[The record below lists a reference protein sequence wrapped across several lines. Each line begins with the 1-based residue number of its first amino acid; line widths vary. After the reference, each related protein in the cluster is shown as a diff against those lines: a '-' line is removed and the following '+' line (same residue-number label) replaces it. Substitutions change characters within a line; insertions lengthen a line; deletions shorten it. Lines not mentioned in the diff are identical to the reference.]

1 MKKILGLDLGSASIG
16 WAVINEN
23 EENGNTACEIL
34 GLGCRIIPYEGT
46 EGKDF
51 AKGTGESRNS
61 LRTQARTARKG
72 YDRYQLRRKYLIDIL
87 MKNNMMPDDA
97 LKALPKIQLWAL
109 RDKAATSEISPKELG
124 RILLWL
130 NQKRGYKSSRSD
142 ANLDKKDTEYVA
154 TVKSRHDK
162 IKELNLTIGQFF
174 YNELV
179 KDEYFRIKENVFPRE
194 AYIEEFDT
202 ICKHQPYLSQEL
214 IDKIRNEVIYYQRPL
229 KSQKGLVSVCDF
241 EGFWTK
247 KEGKEYF
254 VGPKVAP
261 KSSPLFQLAKMWE
274 NINNIK
280 ISSRSGGDVV
290 LTSKQKWALFEH
302 IDNNEKLTQTDMLK
316 ILNLKKENC
325 YVNKQLAKGLQGNVT
340 KFAIKK
346 CFASPNEY
354 DNLLKSDLNIIG
366 GIGEGYLYDKK
377 TGEIID
383 AKPIRY
389 IDPLVE
395 KEPFYQLW
403 HTIYSINDQ
412 KECSNVLR
420 KKFNIDKI
428 TADKLAGIDF
438 AKLAFGNKSAKA
450 IRKILPYLM
459 EGAGYSEAMSYA
471 GYDHSNSLTKEQNL
485 ERKLLDQ
492 LKPIAKNS
500 LRQPIVEKILNQ
512 MVNVVN
518 AAIEQYGK
526 PDEIRVELARELKQS
541 KEERN
546 DTDKAM
552 SKRQRENE
560 DITKRLAEYGLRA
573 TRNNIIKWRLYEE
586 IDNQDKKMNAMCIY
600 CGQPI
605 SLTEAIKGNDVDI
618 EHIIPK
624 SKLFDDSQSN
634 KTLAHRHCNKNKN
647 DQTAYDFM
655 KGKSEQAFHE
665 YVERVNMLYDN
676 HIIGKAKRDKL
687 LMTESKIPD
696 NFIDRQLRESQYIA
710 TKAREILQSI
720 CHNVW
725 STSGNVTA
733 ELRHLWGWDDVTM
746 NLQMPK
752 YKDLGLT
759 ETKEWESE
767 HGQNKHTKEVIKDW
781 TKRDD
786 HRHHAVD
793 ALTIACTR
801 QGFIQ
806 RFNTL
811 SSSKTRD
818 DMFAEVEKCSDLFNE
833 KRSLLEKYII
843 SQQPIEVKDVEN
855 AVSGILVSFK
865 AGKKVAVKGTR
876 KTGKKG
882 NKKVVQTG
890 IIVPRG
896 SLSEES
902 VYGKI
907 KTIEEKKPV
916 KYVFDNPQLIFK
928 PYIKELVENRLSQ
941 YDGDVKKAIAS
952 LKKEPIYLDKEKK
965 NLLEYATCYK
975 EEFVIKYTVNTDFN
989 KVDKVIDSTVK
1000 EILQNRLNKF
1010 NNKPKEAFKDVQH
1023 EGKTLLKWYEDE
1035 GLERPIKSVRC
1046 FTGLSAVVPVKKD
1059 ENGKDIGFVKPGNN
1073 HHIAIYTNSEGNHIE
1088 HVCTFWHAV
1097 ERKKYG
1103 IPVIIHDANQVW
1115 DKIAEAPEDTYPE
1128 SFLAKLP
1135 QANWTL
1141 NLSMQQ
1147 NEMFILGM
1155 SKEEI
1160 ALALEINDYKAISD
1174 KLYRVQNISIIP
1186 SSGQIYIIFRHHLE
1200 TQNISDA
1207 NAKKSNRFI
1216 NVQSLGALFSLQ
1228 PFKVK
1233 IDCLGNISL
1242 PKPSNKS
1249 NINSSESDN
1258 TAKEPVN
1265 SYATTKKITIFQSPE
1280 DAENSQLDYWAKLT
1294 PEERFEKFLELMNRF
1309 YKFVKPDWS
1318 TKKIILDL

>member
-1 MKKILGLDLGSASIG
+1 MKNILGLDLGSASIG
-16 WAVINEN
+16 WAMITEQEDNN
-23 EENGNTACEIL
+23 NTSCQIL
-34 GLGCRIIPYEGT
+34 GLGSRIIPYEGT

-72 YDRYQLRRKYLIDIL
+72 YDRYQLRRKYLVDIL
-87 MKNNMMPDDA
+87 VQNDMMPDDII
-97 LKALPKIQLWAL
+97 KSLPKTQLWAL
-109 RDKAATSEISPKELG
+109 RNKATVSEISPKELG

-162 IKELNLTIGQFF
+162 IKELNLTIGQYF
-174 YNELV
+174 YNELE
-179 KDEYFRIKENVFPRE
+179 KDEYFRIKENIFPRE

-202 ICKHQPYLSQEL
+202 ICKQQPYLTQEL
-214 IDKIRNEVIYYQRPL
+214 IDKIRNEIIYYQRPL

-247 KEGKEYF
+247 KDEKEYF

-280 ISSRSGGDVV
+280 ISSRSGGDIV
-290 LTSKQKWALFEH
+290 LTSEQKWSLLEH
-302 IDNNEKLTQTDMLK
+302 LDNNEKLTQTDLLK

-325 YVNKQLAKGLQGNVT
+325 FVNKQLVKGLQGNIT
-340 KFAIKK
+340 KFAIKQ
-346 CFASPNEY
+346 CFGNSKKY
-354 DNLLKSDLNIIG
+354 DNLLKLDLKIIEG
-366 GIGEGYLYDKK
+366 KGEGFLYDKK
-377 TGEIID
+377 TGEIMD
-383 AKPIRY
+383 TKPIQF
-389 IDPLVE
+389 IDPIVE

-412 KECSNVLR
+412 EECSKILQI
-420 KKFNIDKI
+420 KFNIDKI
-428 TADKLAGIDF
+428 TADKLANIDF
-438 AKLAFGNKSAKA
+438 TKYAFGNKSAKV

-459 EGAGYSEAMSYA
+459 AGEGYSEAMSYA

-485 ERKLLDQ
+485 ERKLLEQ

-518 AAIEQYGK
+518 AIIEEYSEKDEKGK
-526 PDEIRVELARELKQS
+526 ITKYFKFDEIRVELARELKQS
-541 KEERN
+541 REERN

-560 DITKRLAEYGLRA
+560 EITKRLAEYGLRA

-605 SLTEAIKGNDVDI
+605 SLSEAIKGNDVDI

-624 SKLFDDSQSN
+624 AKLFDDSQSN
-634 KTLAHRHCNKNKN
+634 KTLAHRHCNRNKN

-655 KGKSEQAFHE
+655 KGKSEQAFIE
-665 YVERVNMLYDN
+665 YIERVNMLYAN
-676 HIIGKAKRDKL
+676 HVIGKAKRDKL

-710 TKAREILQSI
+710 TKAREILQTI
-720 CHNVW
+720 CYNVW

-752 YKDLGLT
+752 YKELGLT
-759 ETKEWESE
+759 EIKEWESD
-767 HGQNKHTKEVIKDW
+767 HGQNKHSKEIIKDW

-793 ALTIACTR
+793 ALTIACTKQR
-801 QGFIQ
+801 FIQ
-806 RFNTL
+806 SFNTL

-818 DMFAEVEKCSDLFNE
+818 DMYAEVEKRSDLFRE
-833 KRSLLEKYII
+833 KNSLLEKYII
-843 SQQPIEVKDVEN
+843 SQKPINLEDVVT
-855 AVSGILVSFK
+855 AVAGILISVK

-876 KTGKKG
+876 KSGKRG
-882 NKKVVQTG
+882 NKKVLQTG

-896 SLSEES
+896 ALSEGS

-916 KYVFDNPQLIFK
+916 KYLFENPHLIFK
-928 PYIKELVENRLSQ
+928 PYIKELVENRMLH
-941 YDGDVKKAIAS
+941 YEGDVKRAIAS

-965 NLLEYATCYK
+965 VLLEYASCFK
-975 EEFVIKYTVNTDFN
+975 DEFVIKYTVNTDFT
-989 KVDKVIDSTVK
+989 KVEKVIDSKIK
-1000 EILQNRLNKF
+1000 EIIQNRLNKF
-1010 NNKPKEAFKDVQH
+1010 NNKPKEAFKDVQY
-1023 EGKTLLKWYEDE
+1023 ENKPLIKWYEDE
-1035 GLERPIKSVRC
+1035 GIKRPIKSVRC

-1059 ENGKDIGFVKPGNN
+1059 ETGKNIGFVKPGNN
-1073 HHIAIYTNSEGNHIE
+1073 HHIAIYSNSEGNNVE

-1103 IPVIIHDANQVW
+1103 IPVVIQNANQVW
-1115 DKIAEAPEDTYPE
+1115 DKIADTPDGTYPE
-1128 SFLAKLP
+1128 SFLEKLP
-1135 QANWTL
+1135 QANWNL

-1155 SKEEI
+1155 SPEEI
-1160 ALALEINDYKAISD
+1160 ALANESKDYKAISN
-1174 KLYRVQNISIIP
+1174 KLYLVWSL
-1186 SSGQIYIIFRHHLE
+1186 SESDYWLKHHLE
-1200 TQNISDA
+1200 TKGSDLK
-1207 NAKKSNRFI
+1207 NSYGAKESNRFYRI
-1216 NVQSLGALFSLQ
+1216 NSLGALFSLM
-1228 PFKVK
+1228 PSKVK
-1233 IDCLGNISL
+1233 IDCLGNII
-1242 PKPSNKS
+1242 K
-1249 NINSSESDN
+1249 IES
-1258 TAKEPVN
+1258 
-1265 SYATTKKITIFQSPE
+1265 
-1280 DAENSQLDYWAKLT
+1280 
-1294 PEERFEKFLELMNRF
+1294 
-1309 YKFVKPDWS
+1309 
-1318 TKKIILDL
+1318 